1 MGSWEARGSRLGK
14 RRIARELGLKLLYQ
28 LELVRP
34 EAHEATIRTFWE
46 DHPADTDVE
55 LFASLLVKN
64 VIDHQPKIDEII
76 KESVDNWE
84 LDRIAR
90 VERNLLRLATAEM
103 LYLDDVPPKASINEA
118 IEIAKMYGST
128 KRSFQFVNG
137 VLNNVYRRYV
147 IKD

>member
-1 MGSWEARGSRLGK
+1 LGK

-34 EAHEATIRTFWE
+34 EARETTVKAFWD
-46 DHPADTDVE
+46 DHPADTEVE
-55 LFASLLVKN
+55 LFTSLLIKTVL
-64 VIDHQPKIDEII
+64 DHQQKIDDVI

-84 LDRIAR
+84 LNRIAR
-90 VERNLLRLATAEM
+90 VERNLLRLAAAEM

-147 IKD
+147 IKE

>member
-1 MGSWEARGSRLGK
+1 LGK

-34 EAHEATIRTFWE
+34 EAQEATVRAFWE
-46 DHPADTDVE
+46 DHPAETEVE
-55 LFASLLVKN
+55 LFASLLVKT
-64 VIDHQPKIDEII
+64 VLDHRQDIDKII

-84 LDRIAR
+84 LNRIAR

-128 KRSFQFVNG
+128 KRSFQFING
-137 VLNNVYRRYV
+137 VLNNVYRRY
-147 IKD
+147 II

>member
-1 MGSWEARGSRLGK
+1 MGK

-34 EAHEATIRTFWE
+34 EARETTVKAFWD
-46 DHPADTDVE
+46 DHPVDTEVE
-55 LFASLLVKN
+55 LFASLLIKTVL
-64 VIDHQPKIDEII
+64 DHQQKIDDVI

-84 LDRIAR
+84 LNRIAR

-103 LYLDDVPPKASINEA
+103 LYLEDVPPKASINEA

-147 IKD
+147 IKE

>member
-1 MGSWEARGSRLGK
+1 MGK

-34 EAHEATIRTFWE
+34 EAHEATIRAFWE

-64 VIDHQPKIDEII
+64 VIGHQPNIDEII

>member
-1 MGSWEARGSRLGK
+1 MGK

-34 EAHEATIRTFWE
+34 EAYEPTIDAFWE

-55 LFASLLVKN
+55 LFALLLVKTVLDN
-64 VIDHQPKIDEII
+64 RPDIDKII

-84 LDRIAR
+84 LNRIAR

-128 KRSFQFVNG
+128 KRSFQFING

-147 IKD
+147 IKE

>member
-1 MGSWEARGSRLGK
+1 MGR

-34 EAHEATIRTFWE
+34 EAYEATARTFWE

-55 LFASLLVKN
+55 LFSSLLVKTVVDN
-64 VIDHQPKIDEII
+64 QPTIDNII

-84 LDRIAR
+84 LNRIAR

-137 VLNNVYRRYV
+137 VLNNVYRRHV
-147 IKD
+147 LKND

>member
-1 MGSWEARGSRLGK
+1 LGK

-34 EAHEATIRTFWE
+34 EAREITVRAFWD
-46 DHPADTDVE
+46 DHPADTEVE
-55 LFASLLVKN
+55 LFASLLTKTVLDN
-64 VIDHQPKIDEII
+64 QSKIDEVIR
-76 KESVDNWE
+76 ESVDNWE
-84 LDRIAR
+84 LNRIAR

-147 IKD
+147 FKG

>member
-1 MGSWEARGSRLGK
+1 LGK

-34 EAHEATIRTFWE
+34 EAHETTVKAFWD
-46 DHPADTDVE
+46 DHPVDTEIE
-55 LFASLLVKN
+55 LFASLLIKTVLG
-64 VIDHQPKIDEII
+64 HQQKIDDII

-84 LDRIAR
+84 LNRIAR
-90 VERNLLRLATAEM
+90 VERNLLRLAAAEM

-147 IKD
+147 IKG

>member
-1 MGSWEARGSRLGK
+1 LGK

-34 EAHEATIRTFWE
+34 EAQEATVRAFWE
-46 DHPADTDVE
+46 DHPTETDVE
-55 LFASLLVKN
+55 LFASLLVKT
-64 VIDHQPKIDEII
+64 VLDHRQDIDRII

-84 LDRIAR
+84 LNRIAR

-103 LYLDDVPPKASINEA
+103 LYLEDVPPKASINEA

-128 KRSFQFVNG
+128 KRSFQFING
-137 VLNNVYRRYV
+137 VLNNVYRRY
-147 IKD
+147 II

>member
-1 MGSWEARGSRLGK
+1 MGK

-34 EAHEATIRTFWE
+34 EARETTVKAFWD
-46 DHPADTDVE
+46 DHPADTEVE
-55 LFASLLVKN
+55 LFTSLLIKTVL
-64 VIDHQPKIDEII
+64 DHQQKIDDVI

-84 LDRIAR
+84 LNRIAR
-90 VERNLLRLATAEM
+90 VERNLLRLAAAEM

-147 IKD
+147 IKE

>member
-1 MGSWEARGSRLGK
+1 MGK

-34 EAHEATIRTFWE
+34 EAREITVRAFWD
-46 DHPADTDVE
+46 DHPADTEVE
-55 LFASLLVKN
+55 LFASLLTKTVLDN
-64 VIDHQPKIDEII
+64 QSKIDEVIR
-76 KESVDNWE
+76 ESVDNWE
-84 LDRIAR
+84 LNRIAR

-147 IKD
+147 FKG

>member
-1 MGSWEARGSRLGK
+1 MGK

-34 EAHEATIRTFWE
+34 EARETTVKAFWD
-46 DHPADTDVE
+46 DHPADTEVE
-55 LFASLLVKN
+55 LFASLLIKTVL
-64 VIDHQPKIDEII
+64 DHQQKIDDVI

-84 LDRIAR
+84 LNRIAR
-90 VERNLLRLATAEM
+90 VERNLLRLAAAEM

-147 IKD
+147 IKE

>member
-1 MGSWEARGSRLGK
+1 LGK

-28 LELVRP
+28 LELVRT
-34 EAHEATIRTFWE
+34 EAYEATVRAFWE

-55 LFASLLVKN
+55 LFASLLVKTVVDN
-64 VIDHQPKIDEII
+64 QPAIDNII

-84 LDRIAR
+84 LNRIAR

-147 IKD
+147 LKNI

>member
-1 MGSWEARGSRLGK
+1 MGK

-55 LFASLLVKN
+55 LFASVLVKN

>member
-1 MGSWEARGSRLGK
+1 LGK

-34 EAHEATIRTFWE
+34 EAYETTIDAFWE

-55 LFASLLVKN
+55 LFALLLVKTVLDN
-64 VIDHQPKIDEII
+64 QPDIDKII

-84 LDRIAR
+84 LNRIAR

-128 KRSFQFVNG
+128 KRSFQFING

-147 IKD
+147 IKS

>member
-1 MGSWEARGSRLGK
+1 MGK

-34 EAHEATIRTFWE
+34 EAYETTARAFWE

-55 LFASLLVKN
+55 LFASLLVKTVVDN
-64 VIDHQPKIDEII
+64 QPTIDNII

-84 LDRIAR
+84 LNRIAR

-147 IKD
+147 LKNE

>member
-1 MGSWEARGSRLGK
+1 LGK

-34 EAHEATIRTFWE
+34 EARETTVKAFWD
-46 DHPADTDVE
+46 DHPVDTEVE
-55 LFASLLVKN
+55 LFASLLIKTVL
-64 VIDHQPKIDEII
+64 DHQQKIDDVI

-84 LDRIAR
+84 LNRIAR

-147 IKD
+147 IKE

>member
-1 MGSWEARGSRLGK
+1 LGK

-34 EAHEATIRTFWE
+34 EARETTVKAFWD
-46 DHPADTDVE
+46 DHPVDTEVE
-55 LFASLLVKN
+55 LFASLLIKTVL
-64 VIDHQPKIDEII
+64 DHQQKIDDVI

-84 LDRIAR
+84 LNRIAR

-147 IKD
+147 INE

>member
-1 MGSWEARGSRLGK
+1 MGK

-34 EAHEATIRTFWE
+34 EARETTVKAFWD
-46 DHPADTDVE
+46 DHPVDTEVE
-55 LFASLLVKN
+55 LFASLLIKTVL
-64 VIDHQPKIDEII
+64 DHQQKIDDVI

-84 LDRIAR
+84 LNRIAR
-90 VERNLLRLATAEM
+90 VERNLLRLAAAEM

-147 IKD
+147 IKE

>member
-1 MGSWEARGSRLGK
+1 MGK

-34 EAHEATIRTFWE
+34 EARETTVKAFWD
-46 DHPADTDVE
+46 DHPVDTEVE
-55 LFASLLVKN
+55 LFASLLLKTVL
-64 VIDHQPKIDEII
+64 DHQQKIDDVI

-84 LDRIAR
+84 LNRIAR

-147 IKD
+147 INE

>member
-1 MGSWEARGSRLGK
+1 LGK

-34 EAHEATIRTFWE
+34 EARETTVKAFWD
-46 DHPADTDVE
+46 DHPVDTEVE
-55 LFASLLVKN
+55 LFASLLIKTVL
-64 VIDHQPKIDEII
+64 DHQQKIDDVI

-84 LDRIAR
+84 LNRIAR
-90 VERNLLRLATAEM
+90 VERNLLRLAAAEM

-147 IKD
+147 IKE

>member
-1 MGSWEARGSRLGK
+1 MGK

-55 LFASLLVKN
+55 LFASLLVKT
-64 VIDHQPKIDEII
+64 VIDHQPNIDEII

-128 KRSFQFVNG
+128 KRSCQFVNG

-147 IKD
+147 IKG

>member
-1 MGSWEARGSRLGK
+1 MGK

-34 EAHEATIRTFWE
+34 EARETTVKAFWD
-46 DHPADTDVE
+46 DHPVDTEVE
-55 LFASLLVKN
+55 IFASLLIKTVL
-64 VIDHQPKIDEII
+64 DHQQKIDDVI

-84 LDRIAR
+84 LNRIAR

-147 IKD
+147 INE

>member
-1 MGSWEARGSRLGK
+1 MGK

-34 EAHEATIRTFWE
+34 EARETTVKAFWD
-46 DHPADTDVE
+46 DHPVDTEVE
-55 LFASLLVKN
+55 LFASLLIKTVL
-64 VIDHQPKIDEII
+64 DHQQKIDDVI

-84 LDRIAR
+84 LNRIAR

-147 IKD
+147 INE

>member
-1 MGSWEARGSRLGK
+1 LGK

-34 EAHEATIRTFWE
+34 EARETTVKAFWD
-46 DHPADTDVE
+46 DHPADTEVE
-55 LFASLLVKN
+55 LFASLLIKTVL
-64 VIDHQPKIDEII
+64 DHQQKIDDVI

-84 LDRIAR
+84 LNRIAR
-90 VERNLLRLATAEM
+90 VERNLLRLAAAEM

-147 IKD
+147 IKE

>member
-1 MGSWEARGSRLGK
+1 MGK

-34 EAHEATIRTFWE
+34 EARETTVKAFWD
-46 DHPADTDVE
+46 DHPADTEVE
-55 LFASLLVKN
+55 FFASLLIKTVL
-64 VIDHQPKIDEII
+64 DHQPKIDDVI

-84 LDRIAR
+84 LNRIAR

-103 LYLDDVPPKASINEA
+103 LFLDDVPPKASINEA

-147 IKD
+147 IKG

>member
-1 MGSWEARGSRLGK
+1 LGK

-34 EAHEATIRTFWE
+34 EGHEATMRTFWE

-55 LFASLLVKN
+55 LFAALLVKT
-64 VIDHQPKIDEII
+64 VLEHQSEIDRII

-84 LDRIAR
+84 LHRIAR
-90 VERNLLRLATAEM
+90 IERNLLRLATGEM
-103 LYLDDVPPKASINEA
+103 LYLEDVPPKASMNEA

-128 KRSFQFVNG
+128 KRSFQFING

-147 IKD
+147 IKE

>member
-1 MGSWEARGSRLGK
+1 MGK

-34 EAHEATIRTFWE
+34 EAYEATIDAFWE

-55 LFASLLVKN
+55 LFALLLVKT
-64 VIDHQPKIDEII
+64 VLDHQADIDKII

-84 LDRIAR
+84 LNRIAR

-128 KRSFQFVNG
+128 KRSFQFING

-147 IKD
+147 IKE

>member
-1 MGSWEARGSRLGK
+1 MGK

-34 EAHEATIRTFWE
+34 EAYEATIDAFWE
-46 DHPADTDVE
+46 DHPVDTDVE
-55 LFASLLVKN
+55 LFALLLVKT
-64 VIDHQPKIDEII
+64 VLDHQPDIDKII

-84 LDRIAR
+84 LNRIAR

-103 LYLDDVPPKASINEA
+103 LHLDDVPPKASINEA

-128 KRSFQFVNG
+128 NRSFQFING

-147 IKD
+147 IKE

>member
-1 MGSWEARGSRLGK
+1 MGK

>member
-1 MGSWEARGSRLGK
+1 LGK

-28 LELVRP
+28 LELARP
-34 EAHEATIRTFWE
+34 EAHEGTARTFWE
-46 DHPADTDVE
+46 DHPADSDVE
-55 LFASLLVKN
+55 LFASLLVKT
-64 VIDHQPKIDEII
+64 VLDHQAEIDRII

-84 LDRIAR
+84 LSRIAR

-147 IKD
+147 VKE

>member
-1 MGSWEARGSRLGK
+1 LGK

-34 EAHEATIRTFWE
+34 EACEATVAAFWQ
-46 DHPADTDVE
+46 DHPADTEVE
-55 LFASLLVKN
+55 LFASLLVKT
-64 VIDHQPKIDEII
+64 VLDHQPKIDDII
-76 KESVDNWE
+76 KQSVDNWE
-84 LDRIAR
+84 LNRIAR

-147 IKD
+147 IKAN

>member
-1 MGSWEARGSRLGK
+1 LGR

-34 EAHEATIRTFWE
+34 EAYEATARTFWE

-55 LFASLLVKN
+55 LFSSLLVKTVVDN
-64 VIDHQPKIDEII
+64 QPTIDNII

-84 LDRIAR
+84 LNRIAR

-137 VLNNVYRRYV
+137 VLNNVYRRHV
-147 IKD
+147 LKND

>member
-1 MGSWEARGSRLGK
+1 LGK

-137 VLNNVYRRYV
+137 VFYNVYRRYV

>member
-1 MGSWEARGSRLGK
+1 MGK

-34 EAHEATIRTFWE
+34 EAQEATVRAFWE
-46 DHPADTDVE
+46 DHPTETDVE
-55 LFASLLVKN
+55 LFASLLVKT
-64 VIDHQPKIDEII
+64 VLDHRQDIDRII

-84 LDRIAR
+84 LNRIAR

-103 LYLDDVPPKASINEA
+103 LYLEDVPPKASINEA

-128 KRSFQFVNG
+128 KRSFQFING
-137 VLNNVYRRYV
+137 VLNNVYRRY
-147 IKD
+147 II

>member
-1 MGSWEARGSRLGK
+1 LGK

-34 EAHEATIRTFWE
+34 EAQESTVRAFWE
-46 DHPADTDVE
+46 DHPTETDVE
-55 LFASLLVKN
+55 LFASLLVKT
-64 VIDHQPKIDEII
+64 VLDHRQDIDRII

-84 LDRIAR
+84 LNRIAR

-103 LYLDDVPPKASINEA
+103 LYLEDVPPKASINEA

-128 KRSFQFVNG
+128 KRSFQFING
-137 VLNNVYRRYV
+137 VLNNVYRRY
-147 IKD
+147 II

>member
-1 MGSWEARGSRLGK
+1 MGK

-34 EAHEATIRTFWE
+34 EARETTVKAFWD
-46 DHPADTDVE
+46 DHPVDTEVE
-55 LFASLLVKN
+55 LFASLLIKTVL
-64 VIDHQPKIDEII
+64 DHQQKIDDVI

-84 LDRIAR
+84 LNRIAR

-147 IKD
+147 IKE

>member
-1 MGSWEARGSRLGK
+1 LGK

-34 EAHEATIRTFWE
+34 EARETTVKAFWD
-46 DHPADTDVE
+46 DHPVDTEVE
-55 LFASLLVKN
+55 LFASLLIKTVL
-64 VIDHQPKIDEII
+64 DHQQKIDDVV

-84 LDRIAR
+84 LNRIAR

-147 IKD
+147 IKG